1 MWLFGVVNSEYAFW
15 RCCPWTT
22 WGSSLFY
29 AFWRCC
35 PWTGSP
41 PCSFARPAS
50 ESFRV
55 APFREGLAA
64 LPAFPK
70 AESRFIAATCRLL
83 RALRGV
89 AFCAPFGVLPF
100 ARPSWCCLLRALQLS
115 CLGCRLCA
123 PFGVL
128 PFARPSWCCLLRALH
143 LSSVGCCLS
152 RGAFRPSLRS
162 CQLSRGLS
170 PLLLR
175 LSLLQSCFT
184 NLVLSWWLVGP
195 SYATLLKYRLA
206 QLSSRP
212 AEMRGLPRLSSLLFY
227 PPRKKKTKL
236 FL

>member
-1 MWLFGVVNSEYAFW
+1 MAWSIRNTPFGV
-15 RCCPWTT
+15 
-22 WGSSLFY
+22 
-29 AFWRCC
+29 
-35 PWTGSP
+35 
-41 PCSFARPAS
+41 
-50 ESFRV
+50 
-55 APFREGLAA
+55 AA
-64 LPAFPK
+64 LEPLGGPAFSTP
-70 AESRFIAATCRLL
+70 FGVAAREPGRHLALL
-83 RALRGV
+83 RALHLSLSGSRRSGRASRPSLHSLKLSRGLSPLRV

-227 PPRKKKTKL
+227 PPRKKENEAFPLGVQLSL
-236 FL
+236 F